1 MVTRTLKLVLTRDM
15 LLERI
20 IKSIFTPFW
29 RTFLVCAQ
37 WKLGICKHY
46 EFLTKT
52 LFNLRCNVYFLPF
65 CSGKG
70 NGPYADTS
78 KLTVRGKT
86 AQKNS
91 RFNHLRLLSPGTR
104 KERWMHT
111 TWHHLPEYR
120 NDDVVENWSSHY
132 IRPHAV
138 IPRHFVIHPD
148 WG

>member
-1 MVTRTLKLVLTRDM
+1 M

-37 WKLGICKHY
+37 WKLGIWKHY

-52 LFNLRCNVYFLPF
+52 LFNLMCNAYFLPF

>member
-1 MVTRTLKLVLTRDM
+1 MH
-15 LLERI
+15 I
-20 IKSIFTPFW
+20 
-29 RTFLVCAQ
+29 
-37 WKLGICKHY
+37 
-46 EFLTKT
+46 
-52 LFNLRCNVYFLPF
+52 FLPF

>member
-37 WKLGICKHY
+37 WKLGIWKHY

-52 LFNLRCNVYFLPF
+52 LFNLRCNAYFLPF

>member
-1 MVTRTLKLVLTRDM
+1 M

-20 IKSIFTPFW
+20 INSIFTPFW

-37 WKLGICKHY
+37 WKLGIWKHY

-52 LFNLRCNVYFLPF
+52 LFNLRCNAYFLPF

>member
-1 MVTRTLKLVLTRDM
+1 M

-20 IKSIFTPFW
+20 IKSILTPFW

-46 EFLTKT
+46 EFLTKP
-52 LFNLRCNVYFLPF
+52 LFNLRCNAYFLPF

>member
-20 IKSIFTPFW
+20 IKNTILTHLSCLCTMEIGYMQALRIFT
-29 RTFLVCAQ
+29 
-37 WKLGICKHY
+37 K
-46 EFLTKT
+46 KT
-52 LFNLRCNVYFLPF
+52 LFNLRCNAYFLPF